1 MQLQARLIAIANLPN
16 MSIARLRAV
25 QLSLS
30 AELFLREAIEDAA
43 GLQARPEN
51 EAVSA

>member
-1 MQLQARLIAIANLPN
+1 MNLANL
-16 MSIARLRAV
+16 